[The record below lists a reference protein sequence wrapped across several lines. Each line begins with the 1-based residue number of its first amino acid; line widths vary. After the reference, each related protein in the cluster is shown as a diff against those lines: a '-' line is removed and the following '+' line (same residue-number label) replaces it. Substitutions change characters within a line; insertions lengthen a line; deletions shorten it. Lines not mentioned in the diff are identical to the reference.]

1 MRYSVSSP
9 DETPRSRVDNTTR
22 SGVFLKNFEEF
33 HLVMK
38 HCVECLISL
47 LKQNDFIGINQR
59 CKNEQFFI

>member
-1 MRYSVSSP
+1 MFHHQMKHREVELIIRRAAEY
-9 DETPRSRVDNTTR
+9 
-22 SGVFLKNFEEF
+22 FLKNFEEF

-47 LKQNDFIGINQR
+47 LKQNDFIGRNQR